1 MYHENGKE
9 KMSEIKLI
17 KPSAN
22 YAEKIAEYRN
32 EFITNNDFFTVC
44 GVNRI
49 PGAER
54 ILEYDSVIDW
64 IENCRLCERAE
75 TNPYGDCPIATQYM
89 VVRESDDRIVGM
101 IHLRHEL
108 STEELRNFD
117 GNIGYSV
124 RPSERLKGYAKE
136 LLRLCLEKARE
147 HSLEKVLICCV
158 DTNLGSRKAI
168 LANGGEYELT
178 NYGEESRLHVE
189 LYWIL
194 L

>member
-1 MYHENGKE
+1 
-9 KMSEIKLI
+9 MSEIKLI
-17 KPSAN
+17 KPSAE
-22 YAEKIAEYRN
+22 YAAKIAEYRD
-32 EFITNNDFFTVC
+32 EFITYNDYFTVC
-44 GVNRI
+44 DVNRI

-54 ILEYDSVIDW
+54 ILEFDRAIDW
-64 IENCRLCERAE
+64 IENCRLCEHAE
-75 TNPYGDCPIATQYM
+75 TNPYEDCPIATQYIA
-89 VVRESDDRIVGM
+89 VRKSDDRIVGM

-108 STEELRNFD
+108 SNEELRNFD

-147 HSLEKVLICCV
+147 YRLEKVLLCCV

-168 LANGGEYELT
+168 LANGGEYECT

-194 L
+194 I

>member
-1 MYHENGKE
+1 ME
-9 KMSEIKLI
+9 KISEIKLI
-17 KPSAN
+17 KPIAE

-54 ILEYDSVIDW
+54 ILEFDSMIDW
-64 IENCRLCERAE
+64 IDKCQLCERAE
-75 TNPYGDCPIATQYM
+75 TNPYENCPIATQYI
-89 VVRESDDRIVGM
+89 VVRECDDRIVGM

-108 STEELRNFD
+108 SNEELRNFD

-136 LLRLCLEKARE
+136 LLRLCLEKAKEYR
-147 HSLEKVLICCV
+147 LEKVLICCV
-158 DTNLGSRKAI
+158 DANLGSRKVI
-168 LANGGEYELT
+168 LANGGEYERT
-178 NYGEESRLHVE
+178 NYGKESRFNVD

>member
-1 MYHENGKE
+1 
-9 KMSEIKLI
+9 MSEIKLI
-17 KPSAN
+17 KPFAE
-22 YAEKIAEYRN
+22 YAKKIAEYRN
-32 EFITNNDFFTVC
+32 EFITNNDLFTVC
-44 GVNRI
+44 SVNRI
-49 PGAER
+49 QGAER
-54 ILEYDSVIDW
+54 ILEFESVIDW

-75 TNPYGDCPIATQYM
+75 TNPYENWPIATQYI

-101 IHLRHEL
+101 IHLWHKL
-108 STEELRNFD
+108 SNEELRDFN

-147 HSLEKVLICCV
+147 HRLEKVLICCV

-168 LANGGEYELT
+168 LANGGKYECT
-178 NYGEESRLHVE
+178 NYGEESRLNVE

>member
-1 MYHENGKE
+1 
-9 KMSEIKLI
+9 MSEIKLI
-17 KPSAN
+17 NPSAE

-32 EFITNNDFFTVC
+32 EFIANNDFFTVC

-49 PGAER
+49 PGAEH
-54 ILEYDSVIDW
+54 ILEFDRAIDW
-64 IENCRLCERAE
+64 IENCRLREHGE
-75 TNPYGDCPIATQYM
+75 INTNEDCPIATQYM
-89 VVRESDDRIVGM
+89 AVRKGDDRIVGM

-108 STEELRNFD
+108 SNEELRNFD

-136 LLRLCLEKARE
+136 LLKLCLEKARE
-147 HSLEKVLICCV
+147 YRLEKVLLCCV

-168 LANGGEYELT
+168 LANGGEFERT

>member
-1 MYHENGKE
+1 
-9 KMSEIKLI
+9 MSEIKLI
-17 KPSAN
+17 KPSAD

-32 EFITNNDFFTVC
+32 EFIINNDFFTVC

-49 PGAER
+49 PGAEH
-54 ILEYDSVIDW
+54 ILEFDSAIDW
-64 IENCRLCERAE
+64 IENCRLCEHAE
-75 TNPYGDCPIATQYM
+75 TNPYEDCPTATQYM
-89 VVRESDDRIVGM
+89 AVRESDDRIVGM
-101 IHLRHEL
+101 IHLHHEL
-108 STEELRNFD
+108 SNEDLRDFD

-136 LLRLCLEKARE
+136 LLRLGLEKARE

-168 LANGGEYELT
+168 LANGGKYECT
-178 NYGEESRLHVE
+178 NYGEESGLYVE

-194 L
+194 LETSH